1 MSTKQRKRLEKK
13 LASLAA
19 SQPRKVPL
27 HEQSIDITP
36 AGSHTKTN
44 ATADL
49 RPAMDSLKARAEI
62 TKSARVA
69 RRKSIREANFLRG
82 L

>member
-1 MSTKQRKRLEKK
+1 MNKKQRKRQEKK

-19 SQPRKVPL
+19 SRPRKVPL
-27 HEQSIDITP
+27 HEQSVDITP
-36 AGSHTKTN
+36 AEFPTTTS

-49 RPAMDSLKARAEI
+49 QAAAASLETRAEI
-62 TKSARVA
+62 TKSARNA
-69 RRKSIREANFLRG
+69 RRKGIREANFLRG

>member
-1 MSTKQRKRLEKK
+1 MSKKQRKRQEKK

-36 AGSHTKTN
+36 AGSHN
-44 ATADL
+44 ATSATTDL
-49 RPAMDSLKARAEI
+49 RAAADSLEARAEI
-62 TKSARVA
+62 TKSARNA
-69 RRKSIREANFLRG
+69 RRKGIREANFLRG